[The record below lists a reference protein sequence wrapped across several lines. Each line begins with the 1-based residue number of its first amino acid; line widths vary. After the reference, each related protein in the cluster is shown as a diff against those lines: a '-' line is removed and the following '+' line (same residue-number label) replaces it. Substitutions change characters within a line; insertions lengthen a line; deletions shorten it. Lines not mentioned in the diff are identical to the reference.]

1 MSFVHKTQ
9 IFFIGLCCS
18 LLLTSC
24 AQANIHMNI
33 NWDLSGTYKFQ
44 IVNDPRL
51 SKITNWLSD
60 HYKQKGYLITPIK
73 TIEAVGFS
81 AEKKVKNI
89 LDTPIQQ
96 DFPDFSQLMNSWTTI
111 LQSDLPSLQSL
122 DSTPSEKT
130 KPNKHLTWNSDLFT
144 TQIRYRNTE
153 LDLTRLPVNKIYATY
168 QHYFGKKNETP
179 PSLQFQITLPIA
191 PDNSNANQAS
201 NDGKT
206 LCWDLKFGQKNPIF
220 MTVEIPNPITVG
232 ILSLLALLFLGVIL
246 FTTIRKR
253 KGAGK

>member
-1 MSFVHKTQ
+1 MSFVHKAH
-9 IFFIGLCCS
+9 IFLIGLCCS
-18 LLLTSC
+18 LLLTGC
-24 AQANIHMNI
+24 AQTNIHMNI

-44 IVNDPRL
+44 IANDPRL
-51 SKITNWLSD
+51 GKITTWLSD
-60 HYKQKGYLITPIK
+60 HYRQKGYQITPIK
-73 TIEAVGFS
+73 TNEEVGFS
-81 AEKKVKNI
+81 AEKEVKNI

-122 DSTPSEKT
+122 DFKPSET
-130 KPNKHLTWNSDLFT
+130 KSNKHLTWNSDLFT
-144 TQIRYRNTE
+144 TQIRYRNTD
-153 LDLTRLPVNKIYATY
+153 LDLTNLPVNKLYATY

-191 PDNSNANQAS
+191 PDNSNASQVQNE
-201 NDGKT
+201 GKT

-232 ILSLLALLFLGVIL
+232 VLCLFAILFLGVVL

-253 KGAGK
+253 KVAGK

>member
-1 MSFVHKTQ
+1 MSFIHKIQ
-9 IFFIGLCCS
+9 VFFIGLCCS

-24 AQANIHMNI
+24 AQADIHMSI
-33 NWDLSGTYKFQ
+33 NWDLSGTYSFR

-60 HYKQKGYLITPIK
+60 HYRQKGYLITSIK
-73 TIEAVGFS
+73 TSEEIGFS

-89 LDTPIQQ
+89 LDSPIQQ

-122 DSTPSEKT
+122 DSAPSKT

-153 LDLTRLPVNKIYATY
+153 LDLTRLPVNKLYASY

-179 PSLQFQITLPIA
+179 PSLLFQITLPIA
-191 PDNSNANQAS
+191 PDNSNASQVR
-201 NDGKT
+201 DEGKT
-206 LCWDLKFGQKNPIF
+206 LGWDLKFGQKNPIF
-220 MTVEIPNPITVG
+220 MTAEIPNPITVG
-232 ILSLLALLFLGVIL
+232 ILSLLALLFLGVVL
-246 FTTIRKR
+246 FTTMKKR
-253 KGAGK
+253 KSAKK